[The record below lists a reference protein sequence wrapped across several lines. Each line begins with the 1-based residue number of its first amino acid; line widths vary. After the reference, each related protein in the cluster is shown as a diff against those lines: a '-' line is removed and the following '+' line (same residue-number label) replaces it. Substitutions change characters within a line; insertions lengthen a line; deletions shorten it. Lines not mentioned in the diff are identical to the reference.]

1 MGTGTGPGVGLIE
14 YTLTTRRISQPYKQ
28 NKTNQKTYKQKG
40 CCLIKKQTNKQT
52 DTQTKKNKKKQKQNK
67 KKTLGQE
74 QEGTGRETQLPVY
87 KLGEPTV
94 IRVAL
99 RSEYIQF
106 NSVSFSGLFNSV
118 RMKGLFKFYYTLH

>member
-1 MGTGTGPGVGLIE
+1 LTTQSCSKEDVVGTGTGPGVGLIE

-67 KKTLGQE
+67 KNPRAGTRRNR
-74 QEGTGRETQLPVY
+74 EGNTT
-87 KLGEPTV
+87 TC
-94 IRVAL
+94 I
-99 RSEYIQF
+99 
-106 NSVSFSGLFNSV
+106 
-118 RMKGLFKFYYTLH
+118 